1 MSASDSSP
9 PGKPEDHSDRSSKVW
24 DRRLH
29 ERITINSHV
38 TLCWE
43 DNRGGRRQIKAQAVN
58 VSPSGILLEAEEHV
72 ATGTVVIVQASNF
85 AVLGK
90 ACVRHCEPKGLRY
103 KIGLYVP
110 GRLPRTF

>member
-1 MSASDSSP
+1 MSAP
-9 PGKPEDHSDRSSKVW
+9 RTPEDPSDRSSKTW

-29 ERITINSHV
+29 ERIAINSHV

-43 DNRGGRRQIKAQAVN
+43 DRRGRRQIKAQAVN

-72 ATGTVVIVQASNF
+72 ATGTVVIVQGSNF

-103 KIGLYVP
+103 KLGLYVP